1 MHRLATGETVPD
13 AFPARA
19 PVVSTEQYVKYV
31 GLTKRSARLLYIRWS
46 HFGRYVEDVSFS
58 EVDEK
63 GRPMRLVMTA
73 EMRTLYPEDV
83 IPELVPYAA

>member
-1 MHRLATGETVPD
+1 MIEPD
-13 AFPARA
+13 TFPARSPEIA
-19 PVVSTEQYVKYV
+19 TKQQVKHA
-31 GLTKRSARLLYIRWS
+31 GLTKSSIWSLYSEWAQ
-46 HFGRYVEDVSFS
+46 FGRYVEDVSFS

-73 EMRTLYPEDV
+73 EMRTLYPEDG